1 MNVVIYARYSSHSQT
16 EQSIE
21 GQIAIC
27 KEYAKRNNYTIVGE
41 YIDRALTGTTDSRP
55 EFQKM
60 IEDSN
65 KKYFNGVLVYQLDR
79 FSRNRYDSAIYK
91 NKLKKNNV
99 RVFSARE
106 NISEDASGILMES
119 VLEGMAEYYSAEL
132 SQKVKRGMNINAEKC
147 LYNGSPIPL
156 GLKVDENKRYQID
169 ENMEPIIKK
178 IFDMYITG
186 STMAEISDYL
196 NTRQIKTSKGNNF
209 NGNAV
214 YRILTNKKY
223 IGVYSY
229 NGKDTPNAIPSII
242 DEETFYNVQEMLSK
256 NKRAPARSKAKNEY
270 ILTTKLFCGKC
281 KEMMIGISGTSHT
294 KKVYNYYVCNGT
306 KKKICD
312 KKNVSKEYIED
323 IIVNEARNLLTDE
336 RIKQIANEFMT
347 YIKKESDNHEIERIE
362 KTIEDNTKRKQN
374 LLDSLSLCDI
384 ESVKK
389 EIFEQIR
396 ELQTSIEQLETSLK
410 IEKAQQMNITL
421 EEIEFFLYEMRS
433 GDIND
438 VRYRKLL
445 VTVFINKVYLYDNS
459 LTFIFNIQKGEK
471 NIKLPTIEQ
480 IESSFINEEG
490 SPFGKHII
498 SPSSINASLK
508 SPA

>member
-21 GQIAIC
+21 GQIAVC

-41 YIDRALTGTTDSRP
+41 YIDRAVTGTTDNRP

-60 IEDSN
+60 IEESN

-79 FSRNRYDSAIYK
+79 FARNRYDSAINK

-99 RVFSARE
+99 RVFSAKE
-106 NISEDASGILMES
+106 NISDDASGILMES

-147 LYNGSPIPL
+147 LYNGGSIPL
-156 GLKVDENKRYQID
+156 GLKVGESKRYQID
-169 ENMEPIIKK
+169 EKMAPTIKK
-178 IFDMYITG
+178 IFDMYMAG
-186 STMAEISDYL
+186 STMAQISDYL
-196 NTRQIKTSKGNNF
+196 NARQIKTSKGNNF
-209 NGNAV
+209 NGNAI

-223 IGVYSY
+223 IGIYSY
-229 NGKDTPNAIPSII
+229 NRKDTPNAIPAII

-256 NKRAPARSKAKNEY
+256 NKRTPARAKAKNEY
-270 ILTTKLFCGKC
+270 ILTTKLFCGHC

-294 KKVYNYYVCNGT
+294 KKVYNYYMCNGT

-323 IIVNEARNLLTDE
+323 IIVNEARNLLTDK
-336 RIKQIANEFMT
+336 RIKQIANEFVA
-347 YIKKESDNHEIERIE
+347 YIKKESENKNEVDRLEKAIE
-362 KTIEDNTKRKQN
+362 NNQKRKQN
-374 LLDSLSLCDI
+374 LLDSLSLCEI

-396 ELQTSIEQLETSLK
+396 ELQESIEQLETSLK
-410 IEKAQQMNITL
+410 MEKAQQMNITP
-421 EEIEFFLYEMRS
+421 EEIEFFLYEMKN
-433 GDIND
+433 GDVNEI
-438 VRYRKLL
+438 RYRKLL
-445 VTVFINKVYLYDNS
+445 VTVFINKVYLYDGS

-471 NIKLPTIEQ
+471 NIKLPTIEE
-480 IESSFINEEG
+480 IEGSFINENG
-490 SPFGKHII
+490 SP
-498 SPSSINASLK
+498 N
-508 SPA
+508 